1 VNEDCFNPG
10 FTARHPCTGAL
21 TRSPEPGKYEARQ
34 QAWFTSLID
43 AFERTIIR
51 LHDWSGSRF
60 GSGSVKPDGCLGVT
74 LGPSG
79 CERERERESGAGREG
94 GLCMRVDRGERERE
108 ESCAGE
114 RGRRRQAKASKQ
126 AILTHN
132 SFIGVVLYIQYSQA
146 VTGARTSKE
155 CVGELGNR
163 GMTSSSG

>member
-1 VNEDCFNPG
+1 MNEDCFNPG

-51 LHDWSGSRF
+51 VHDWSGSRF

-79 CERERERESGAGREG
+79 CERAREREGGRQGGRVVYAGGQG
-94 GLCMRVDRGERERE
+94 GERKRGDLCGRERE
-108 ESCAGE
+108 
-114 RGRRRQAKASKQ
+114 KK
-126 AILTHN
+126 
-132 SFIGVVLYIQYSQA
+132 
-146 VTGARTSKE
+146 TG
-155 CVGELGNR
+155 
-163 GMTSSSG
+163 